1 MRWTPGGRSEDLE
14 DQRSSG
20 AGFGGFGGGGGGGIR
35 IGLGGILLLGV
46 LSLIFRRDL
55 ITPFLG
61 GGDPISAPAAS
72 DPARDASEERSVQF
86 VSFVLDDNQKTWERI
101 FSSSSKEYRHAKLV
115 LFRDAVN
122 SACGFAQAAT
132 GPFYCP
138 GDEKV
143 YLDLGFFDELHQ
155 RFGAPGDFAQAY
167 VISHE
172 IGHHIQKLLGIERQ
186 VRRLQQQSPDQQ
198 NPLSVRMELQAD
210 CFAGI
215 WGHSTE
221 QRKILEAGDVEEAL
235 GAASSVGDDHIQKM
249 ARGRVAPESFTHGS
263 SQQRMQWFQNGFR
276 GGDVQACD
284 TFNSRQ

>member
-14 DQRSSG
+14 DRRSSG
-20 AGFGGFGGGGGGGIR
+20 SGFGGFGSGGGGIR
-35 IGLGGILLLGV
+35 IGLGGILLLGI
-46 LSLIFRRDL
+46 LSLIFKRDL
-55 ITPFLG
+55 ISPFLG
-61 GGDPISAPAAS
+61 GGEPISAPVAS
-72 DPARDASEERSVQF
+72 DPARDASEERMVQF
-86 VSFVLDDNQKTWERI
+86 VSVVLDDNQNTWDRV
-101 FSSSSKEYRHAKLV
+101 FGSSAKQYRHAKLV

-143 YLDLGFFDELHQ
+143 YLDLGFFDELHR

-172 IGHHIQKLLGIERQ
+172 IGHHVQNVLGIERQ
-186 VRRLQQQSPDQQ
+186 VRRLQQQSPEQQ

-215 WGHSTE
+215 WAHSTE
-221 QRKILEAGDVEEAL
+221 QRNILETGDVEEAL

-249 ARGRVAPESFTHGS
+249 ARGRVAPETFTHGS
-263 SQQRMQWFQNGFR
+263 SRQRMQWFQTGFR

-284 TFNSRQ
+284 TFNSRE